1 MFLKEHTEKKK
12 NYRTATTVSRWPTE
26 PHHYAWKLDYWNLG
40 YIMDEFFFNET
51 KNNISTDKQE
61 AAQQQKNKLPPFKIS
76 DKQWGQL
83 QKSKE
88 PTNLVL
94 KDHFAKPWAA
104 LLAPPGT
111 HLKG

>member
-1 MFLKEHTEKKK
+1 MSF
-12 NYRTATTVSRWPTE
+12 S
-26 PHHYAWKLDYWNLG
+26 
-40 YIMDEFFFNET
+40 FFNEL
-51 KNNISTDKQE
+51 KILFQFPTDKQE

-104 LLAPPGT
+104 LLAPLGT